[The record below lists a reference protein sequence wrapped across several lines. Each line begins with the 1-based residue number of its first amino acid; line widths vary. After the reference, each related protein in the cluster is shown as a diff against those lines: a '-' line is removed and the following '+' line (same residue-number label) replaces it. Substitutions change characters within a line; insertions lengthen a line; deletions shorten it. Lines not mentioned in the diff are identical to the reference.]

1 MSKCAY
7 IVHLSF
13 LLEKRRGGR
22 VEPHMKFSKKRGGGL
37 TGPHFLREF
46 PGKEGVTFLE
56 GGWVGM
62 GGAILQFRKKKKI
75 CIGGLPKKRGTWTVC
90 RFKGGSW

>member
-22 VEPHMKFSKKRGGGL
+22 VEPHMKFSKKRGGRL
-37 TGPHFLREF
+37 DRTSFF
-46 PGKEGVTFLE
+46 EGVSWERGSDLFRRGL
-56 GGWVGM
+56 GGD
-62 GGAILQFRKKKKI
+62 GGCNFAISQKKKI

>member
-22 VEPHMKFSKKRGGGL
+22 VEPHMKFSKKRGGGGL

-62 GGAILQFRKKKKI
+62 GGAILQFRKKKKNI
-75 CIGGLPKKRGTWTVC
+75 YRGIT
-90 RFKGGSW
+90 

>member
-22 VEPHMKFSKKRGGGL
+22 VEPHMKFSKKRGGRL
-37 TGPHFLREF
+37 DRTSFF
-46 PGKEGVTFLE
+46 EGVSWERGSDLSRRGL
-56 GGWVGM
+56 GGD
-62 GGAILQFRKKKKI
+62 GGCNFAISQKKKKY
-75 CIGGLPKKRGTWTVC
+75 V
-90 RFKGGSW
+90 

>member
-22 VEPHMKFSKKRGGGL
+22 VEPHMKFSKKRGGRL
-37 TGPHFLREF
+37 DRTSFF
-46 PGKEGVTFLE
+46 EGVSNF
-56 GGWVGM
+56 
-62 GGAILQFRKKKKI
+62 AKKKKY
-75 CIGGLPKKRGTWTVC
+75 V
-90 RFKGGSW
+90 

>member
-22 VEPHMKFSKKRGGGL
+22 VEPHMKFSKKRGGRL
-37 TGPHFLREF
+37 DRTSFF
-46 PGKEGVTFLE
+46 EGVSWERGSDLSRRGL
-56 GGWVGM
+56 GGD
-62 GGAILQFRKKKKI
+62 GGCNFAISQKKK